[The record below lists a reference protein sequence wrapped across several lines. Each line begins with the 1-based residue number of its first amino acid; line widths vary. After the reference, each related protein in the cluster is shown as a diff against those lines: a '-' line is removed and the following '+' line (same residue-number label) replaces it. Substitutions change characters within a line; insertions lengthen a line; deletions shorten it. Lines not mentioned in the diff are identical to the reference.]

1 MSSDSSSSSYKS
13 FSNREDSMGAR
24 IEEEEKEDADQ
35 INVDEGEHCSKVDD
49 SDGDGSSIPSEHE

>member
-1 MSSDSSSSSYKS
+1 
-13 FSNREDSMGAR
+13 MGAR

-35 INVDEGEHCSKVDD
+35 INVDEGEICSKVDD